1 MTFKFSPGA
10 TLTGTHSLSLP
21 NHHMTQPA
29 NALENGVFPTTLTT
43 HKTAPERLQL
53 ASMVF
58 NGTQDGIVV
67 TDEHRSIVAVNPA
80 FSRIT
85 SYTEEEVLG
94 QNIRMLRS
102 RKQELRFYQQIWQE
116 VDNTGTWQGTVW
128 HRRKSGEDY
137 LEWLTLNAVTTETGE
152 TRYVGV
158 FSDISQLGQ
167 ARELQQIAHHDGL
180 TGLPNRL
187 LLKSRLDHS
196 MQRCERLESLGA
208 VMFLDL
214 GDLAVVSDALGQAAG
229 EELLILAARRLQ
241 ERLRSMDTLARLGGT
256 EFVVVLEEIQ
266 SAQSAA
272 QLARNMIERLA
283 EPFLLEGGHS
293 ITVDPNIGVA
303 LFPGDGHK
311 SRQLLQRADA
321 ALALAKTQGPGAC
334 CFHSPAVLKNDAEAD
349 M

>member
-1 MTFKFSPGA
+1 MT
-10 TLTGTHSLSLP
+10 LP
-21 NHHMTQPA
+21 APTPENQGQPTNPSA
-29 NALENGVFPTTLTT
+29 VMAAGD
-43 HKTAPERLQL
+43 HLQL
-53 ASMVF
+53 TSMVF
-58 NGTQDGIVV
+58 EGTRNGIIV
-67 TDEHRSIVAVNPA
+67 TDGDRRILAVNPA

-85 SYTEEEVLG
+85 GYAEDEAVG
-94 QNIRMLRS
+94 QSIRMLRS
-102 RKQELRFYQQIWQE
+102 RKQELRFYQQIWQAA
-116 VDNTGTWQGTVW
+116 DKAGGWQGTLW

-137 LEWLTLNAVTTETGE
+137 QEWLTLSTVTTETGQ

-167 ARELQQIAHHDGL
+167 TRELQQIAHRDAL

-214 GDLAVVSDALGQAAG
+214 GQLENVTDALGHEAG
-229 EELLILAARRLQ
+229 EELLILAAQRLQ

-272 QLARNMIERLA
+272 QIARNMIERLS
-283 EPFLLEGGHS
+283 EPFPLEGGHS
-293 ITVDPNIGVA
+293 ITVDANIGVA

-321 ALALAKTQGPGAC
+321 ALAQAKTQGPGAC
-334 CFHSPAVLKNDAEAD
+334 CFHNPAVLASAAPEAD
-349 M
+349 ARAQ

>member
-1 MTFKFSPGA
+1 
-10 TLTGTHSLSLP
+10 
-21 NHHMTQPA
+21 MTQSV
-29 NALENGVFPTTLTT
+29 NAPENGDLLTPPTPHKATEDRQLLT
-43 HKTAPERLQL
+43 A
-53 ASMVF
+53 MVF
-58 NGTQDGIVV
+58 EGTRNGIIV
-67 TDEHRSIVAVNPA
+67 TDGERRILAVNLA

-85 SYTEEEVLG
+85 GYTTEEAVG

-102 RKQELRFYQQIWQE
+102 RKQELRFYQQIWQAA
-116 VDNTGTWQGTVW
+116 DNSGGWQGTLW

-137 LEWLTLNAVTTETGE
+137 QEWLTLSTVTTEAGQ

-167 ARELQQIAHHDGL
+167 TRELQQIAHHDAL

-214 GDLAVVSDALGQAAG
+214 GELETVTDALGHEAG
-229 EELLILAARRLQ
+229 EELLILAAQRLQ

-272 QLARNMIERLA
+272 QIARNMIERLA
-283 EPFLLEGGHS
+283 EPFLLEAGHS
-293 ITVDPNIGVA
+293 ITVDANVGVA

-311 SRQLLQRADA
+311 ARQLLQRADA
-321 ALALAKTQGPGAC
+321 ALAQAKTQGPGAC
-334 CFHSPAVLKNDAEAD
+334 CFHNPAVLESTSGEDAAAT
-349 M
+349 